1 MKENI
6 FKRVLA
12 LVCVIAFLIPCTL
25 TMADDE
31 TPVTVFVDGNQL
43 VFDVN
48 PIIEYGRTMVPMRY
62 IFEALGAEVTW
73 DQETST
79 AFGTKG
85 DISVAIQI
93 GNSTMFVNNKA
104 VELDVPA
111 MLADGRTL
119 VPVRA
124 ISESFNAKVSWDGN
138 LRRVTIISNT
148 SNAAPSPEINVD
160 EQKPGSDAD
169 YKLNEL
175 SPADQEKLLGLYN
188 DIRYGF
194 EQQFL
199 FDGLSAYP
207 TEIASFI
214 ETQNSNLPIVVYDI
228 WDRILMNQILDIQ
241 MNSSDNYM
249 FSAGSEN
256 ENAIIAAYA
265 QILNNTGLNAQNI
278 FGVSYEK
285 TPKGKNV
292 LLLSFN
298 KVDTTNPM
306 LIQCRF
312 IGVVPTSNGTRYFTA
327 ENSTVTAQIMG
338 HEVTMLCEVN
348 GSGRKNYGNIGSGKN
363 DFLKGIDNELK

>member
-1 MKENI
+1 MEQKI

-12 LVCVIAFLIPCTL
+12 LVCVIALLLPCTL
-25 TMADDE
+25 SMADDE
-31 TPVTVFVDGNQL
+31 NPVTVFVDGNQL

-85 DISVAIQI
+85 DICVAIQI

-138 LRRVTIISNT
+138 LRRVTIISN
-148 SNAAPSPEINVD
+148 SENSEAPSEIND
-160 EQKPGSDAD
+160 NEQKAGSGTD

-175 SPADQEKLLGLYN
+175 SPADQEKLLGLYS

-194 EQQFL
+194 EQKFL

-207 TEIASFI
+207 AEIASFI
-214 ETQNSNLPIVVYDI
+214 ETQNDNLPIVVYDI

-241 MNSSDNYM
+241 MNSSDNYL
-249 FSAGSEN
+249 FSAGAED
-256 ENAIIAAYA
+256 ENAIMAAYA

-292 LLLSFN
+292 FLLSFN
-298 KVDTTNPM
+298 GVDTTNPM
-306 LIQCRF
+306 LIQCRY
-312 IGVVPTSNGTRYFTA
+312 IGIVPVSNGIRYFTS
-327 ENSTVTAQIMG
+327 ENSTVTAQIVG

-348 GSGRKNYGNIGSGKN
+348 GTGRKNYGNIGSSKN